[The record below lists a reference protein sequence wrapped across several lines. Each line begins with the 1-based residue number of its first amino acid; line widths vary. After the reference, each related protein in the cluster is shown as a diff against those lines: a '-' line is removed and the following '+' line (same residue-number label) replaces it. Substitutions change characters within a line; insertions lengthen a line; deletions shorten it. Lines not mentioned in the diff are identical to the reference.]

1 LLRTINTN
9 ERQTAK
15 QLRGIQGIEII
26 PASLLTAKQA
36 ASSSA
41 EHTLMREV
49 ALGQEMVI
57 IPEALCQGRMVIMVD
72 HGDGER
78 EFDIVSNKLIR
89 MLDTDESEL
98 GRWVY
103 TSVGAW
109 SDTELDGIGNI
120 LRPLMTLCA
129 ELGKFHP
136 IPKQAYE
143 EACTNIPTL
152 KKSRDLCAPIRTGH
166 GLAGQ
171 GPRTPGQSGGRN
183 GEHEAAA

>member
-129 ELGKFHP
+129 ELGKFHT

-152 KKSRDLCAPIRTGH
+152 KKIFKMLAAVPQAPGLGLKALGRCANVMELTLEINSI
-166 GLAGQ
+166 L
-171 GPRTPGQSGGRN
+171 
-183 GEHEAAA
+183 